1 VALPDRED
9 LEEGPHDLGDVQMSA
24 TPDPSP
30 RRSDRRF
37 LLLVGT
43 GLVALSVVIY
53 VVNYFIFY
61 DGRDLFFYLLI
72 DLAFLPIE
80 VLVVGV
86 IVERLISRRD
96 KSAIAQKLNMVIG
109 AFFSE
114 LGTPLLAQ
122 LLPTMCEATEISEQL
137 HLKAS
142 WKKEDFSQASRFARN
157 LQCEVDLAQVDLY
170 QLRAYLMEKRDFV
183 LRLLE
188 NPNLIEHDRF
198 TDLLW
203 AVMHVIDE
211 LEARSSL
218 TGLPPTDEAH
228 LRIDIRRAYNA
239 LMAEWIIYAEHLK
252 TNYPYLFS
260 LVVRTHPFQEA
271 PAATVT
277 G

>member
-1 VALPDRED
+1 
-9 LEEGPHDLGDVQMSA
+9 MSR
-24 TPDPSP
+24 PSDPSP
-30 RRSDRRF
+30 GRSDRRF
-37 LLLVGT
+37 LLLVGI
-43 GLVALSVVIY
+43 GLVALSIVLY
-53 VVNYFIFY
+53 LGNYLVFN
-61 DGRDLFFYLLI
+61 DGRDLFFYLWI

-80 VLVVGV
+80 VLIVGV
-86 IVERLISRRD
+86 IVERLISRRA

-114 LGTPLLAQ
+114 LGTPLLAR
-122 LLPTMCEATEISEQL
+122 LLPTMSGAPEIRERL

-142 WKKEDFSQASRFARN
+142 WKKEDFSRASQFARN
-157 LQCEVDLAQVDLY
+157 LQGEVDLTQVDLDELKSY
-170 QLRAYLMEKRDFV
+170 MLEKRDFI

-203 AVMHVIDE
+203 AVMHVVDE
-211 LEARSSL
+211 LEARPSL
-218 TGLPPTDEAH
+218 TGLPPADEAH

-239 LMAEWIIYAEHLK
+239 LMAEWILYVEHLK

-260 LVVRTHPFQEA
+260 LVLRMHPFQEE

-277 G
+277 A